1 MPTAFTKGI
10 TTGTVRIIAATE
22 CKKKPITKRKT
33 FNIAKTTNLLF
44 ENSIIELAIFCGSCS
59 IVKNSPNNT
68 EAATNNITDAV

>member
-33 FNIAKTTNLLF
+33 FNMAKTAYLLF
-44 ENSIIELAIFCGSCS
+44 VKSIIEFSNFLWKLFDC
-59 IVKNSPNNT
+59 
-68 EAATNNITDAV
+68 